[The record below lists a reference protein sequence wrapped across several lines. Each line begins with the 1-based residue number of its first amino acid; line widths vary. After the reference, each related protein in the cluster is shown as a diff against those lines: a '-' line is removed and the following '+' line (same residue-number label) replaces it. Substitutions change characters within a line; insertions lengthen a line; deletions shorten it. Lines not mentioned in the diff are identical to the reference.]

1 MNTTKR
7 ALVDT
12 SDWGCDM
19 CGRDLARRGLSGG
32 PSRRGFLKGGAL
44 ALVGTSVIPSFLL
57 RSVMAQ
63 ATTAAANNKRLVVL
77 FQRGAADGLNI
88 VVPYQ
93 EKNYYSMRPSIAIK
107 QQDVLDLNGFF
118 GLHPALASFKPLYD
132 QGHLAIIHAAGST
145 STSRSHFDAQDY
157 MESGTPDVKSTTD
170 GWLNRAL
177 LNGPAPDGPGGKPSA
192 FRAVALGTQVP
203 RTLQGK
209 LPAIA
214 VSNLA
219 DFSVGGK
226 GPQTSSISNAFQAMY
241 DESSDAVLHGTGQE
255 TFEAVKML
263 KAADPAKYTPAAG
276 VNYPNGAF
284 GNSLKQ
290 IAQLMKANLGVE
302 AAFSDIGGWD
312 THQNQGAATGQLAN
326 RLTEFANGIAAFW
339 KDMGDEAESITLVT
353 MSEFGRTAR
362 QNGTGGTDHGHA
374 NVMFVL
380 GGQVK
385 GGKVYGKWPGLD
397 NGQLNEGRDLAVTT
411 DFRRVLGEAA
421 FKTLGAKNMEAVFP
435 GAQVTP
441 SAFLNFV

>member
-1 MNTTKR
+1 MAKYGQV
-7 ALVDT
+7 VDT

-19 CGRDLARRGLSGG
+19 GGRDLARRAG
-32 PSRRGFLKGGAL
+32 PSRRGFMKGGAL

-57 RSVMAQ
+57 RSVMAE
-63 ATTAAANNKRLVVL
+63 ATTAAASNKKLVVL

-88 VVPYQ
+88 VVPYT
-93 EKNYYSMRPSIAIK
+93 EKNYYAMRPSIAI
-107 QQDVLDLNGFF
+107 QQKDVLDLDGRF
-118 GLHPALASFKPLYD
+118 GLHPALAAFKPLYD
-132 QGHLAIIHAAGST
+132 GGHLAIVHAAGST
-145 STSRSHFDAQDY
+145 DTTRSHFDAQDY
-157 MESGTPDVKSTTD
+157 MESGTPGVKSTQD

-177 LNGPAPDGPGGKPSA
+177 LNGSAPAGPGGKPSA
-192 FRAVALGTQVP
+192 FRAVALGSQVP

-209 LPAIA
+209 VPAIA

-226 GPQTSSISNAFQAMY
+226 GPQTSAISNAFQAMY

-255 TFEAVKML
+255 TFEAVRML

-276 VNYPNGAF
+276 VSYPNTPY

-290 IAQLMKANLGVE
+290 IAQLLKANLGVE

-326 RLTEFANGIAAFW
+326 RLTEFSTGIAAFW
-339 KDMGDEAESITLVT
+339 KDMGADAENITLVT
-353 MSEFGRTAR
+353 MSEFGRTAK

-380 GGQVK
+380 GGTVR
-385 GGKVYGKWPGLD
+385 GGKVYGRWPGLD
-397 NGQLNEGRDLAVTT
+397 TGQLNEGRDLAVTT

-421 FKTLGAKNMEAVFP
+421 YKTLGARNMDVVFP
-435 GAQVTP
+435 GAKVGP
-441 SAFLNFV
+441 AEFLNLV